1 MVSGQC
7 LQNTGADHSSV
18 PNCNLKRT
26 VQLSEMLKL
35 PLLSLSLPYPA
46 FISHSQN
53 TLYPATISITLH
65 QTGLALPGLFLKVI
79 ILDTNLERFGSARPG
94 LQQQQLYTW
103 YPIQHS
109 TPRFPPPRARLR
121 SHQRYP
127 GIPAAISVIPVFP
140 QPAGSS
146 RYSRSAPRP
155 AGRSPGRAVTAPG
168 GVRFIVTLIL
178 ILFFFP
184 REK

>member
-1 MVSGQC
+1 MQP
-7 LQNTGADHSSV
+7 QENISV
-18 PNCNLKRT
+18 IRDAKTAPF
-26 VQLSEMLKL
+26 
-35 PLLSLSLPYPA
+35 LSLSLPYPA

-109 TPRFPPPRARLR
+109 RAPFPPSPGTAPDR
-121 SHQRYP
+121 SLQPSASSWDSRISPSSRQGHP
-127 GIPAAISVIPVFP
+127 GIPAAL
-140 QPAGSS
+140 PAPPG
-146 RYSRSAPRP
+146 AP
-155 AGRSPGRAVTAPG
+155 PGER
-168 GVRFIVTLIL
+168 
-178 ILFFFP
+178 
-184 REK
+184 